1 MIAIMVM
8 ALMEG
13 RGDEGDGDVADAEK
27 VGNLLAADVDT
38 CTLNPK
44 SRKPC
49 CIPSTL
55 HKMKFTPLLILSCDV
70 AAGNAR
76 AGCGH
81 RGQLALGNGGSSF
94 AQF

>member
-13 RGDEGDGDVADAEK
+13 RGDEGDGDVADAEE

-44 SRKPC
+44 SRKSC
-49 CIPSTL
+49 CIRQRCT
-55 HKMKFTPLLILSCDV
+55 
-70 AAGNAR
+70 R
-76 AGCGH
+76 
-81 RGQLALGNGGSSF
+81 
-94 AQF
+94 